1 MKLEGVGIVS
11 PYPRLNLDPLWRQW
25 ELYICKEAHRRTI
38 KKLEVDGKVSKKAF
52 RQWYIDWLFGDES
65 YSDSYTEGGH
75 SIQENASDLAGKD
88 TSAKKSEGWGNRF
101 YVEERIWRCGVCM
114 ALNQKGGTD

>member
-1 MKLEGVGIVS
+1 M
-11 PYPRLNLDPLWRQW
+11 
-25 ELYICKEAHRRTI
+25 EAMGTARCEEKNQRTI
-38 KKLEVDGKVSKKAF
+38 KKLEIDWKRYKKAF
-52 RQWYIDWLFGDES
+52 HQSYMNCLFVHEIH
-65 YSDSYTEGGH
+65 SDSCTKGGD

-101 YVEERIWRCGVCM
+101 YVEERIWKCGVCM